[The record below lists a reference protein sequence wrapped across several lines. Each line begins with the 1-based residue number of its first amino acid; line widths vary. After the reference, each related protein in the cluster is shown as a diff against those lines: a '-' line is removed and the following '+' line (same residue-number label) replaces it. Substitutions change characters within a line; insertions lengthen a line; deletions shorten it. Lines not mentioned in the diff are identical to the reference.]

1 MTARV
6 AVTGLGAVC
15 ALGHDAPTTWAA
27 LLAGRSGVGPI
38 VNISTDRLQLRV
50 AAEVRGFEAEA
61 HLDPRRLVMMDR
73 ASQMVV
79 VAAREALR
87 DAGLSPDPAQARRR
101 GVVLGATIGQA
112 ALDEAYEVF
121 YGAASNRIHPLTVP
135 RVMPNAPASQVS
147 MEFGLRGPCFA
158 TASACAS
165 ANHAIGQALAMLRS
179 DLADVVVSGG
189 DATALHRDLLPS
201 SRARG
206 ARRQL
211 AAATPSLSGFVLL
224 LALRGRTPGLAHHT
238 VAFPADYDAE
248 FDAVF
253 GTGACAGRPRPVA
266 DPRRLRDR
274 RDRTLPAMTVPSGP
288 ARRRRSWWRSTTS
301 SSRWRSS
308 TSCARTSRRRASW
321 RGRATS
327 ATCSSCRTGASST
340 SNASC
345 SSRRCAARARCW
357 G

>member
-189 DATALHRDLLPS
+189 ADASLVPGYIKSWEALRVLSPDACRPFSADRNGLVLGEGAGVMVLEEYEHAK
-201 SRARG
+201 ARG
-206 ARRQL
+206 AKIYAEL
-211 AAATPSLSGFVLL
+211 LGF
-224 LALRGRTPGLAHHT
+224 GMS
-238 VAFPADYDAE
+238 ADAYHMTSPVED
-248 FDAVF
+248 
-253 GTGACAGRPRPVA
+253 GA
-266 DPRRLRDR
+266 
-274 RDRTLPAMTVPSGP
+274 
-288 ARRRRSWWRSTTS
+288 
-301 SSRWRSS
+301 
-308 TSCARTSRRRASW
+308 
-321 RGRATS
+321 
-327 ATCSSCRTGASST
+327 GAS
-340 SNASC
+340 
-345 SSRRCAARARCW
+345 RCMV
-357 G
+357 GPTV